1 MGGARLHN
9 KAIMHIIGWGKTYY
23 SARDIVRLFVIYDY
37 LPKYLLE
44 KMFRI
49 WRQKTY
55 VIGNWSLLNGV
66 RECDREPDSEYASE

>member
-9 KAIMHIIGWGKTYY
+9 NAIMHIIGRGNTYY

-66 RECDREPDSEYASE
+66 RECDSEPDSEYASE